1 MKKVKIFLFFFLFVL
16 FFLEILGFA
25 AYKSKLLEISHVP
38 KLYLEKGYLPNDE
51 WWIEDQEWGAWHKK
65 NSSTFQQRSCFNAKY
80 TSNDIGARDSSFKS
94 NSSKDIIL
102 LGDSFAEGYGVNYD
116 NTSQKYIEDFTNLNV
131 LNFGVSQNFGP
142 VQYSIIYEKMARNF
156 NHDLI
161 LIYFLPNN
169 DFSDNDF
176 SNWRGSKRYRPYYKK
191 IKDNYYN
198 YFIPLNAHKNYMSY
212 TKKLKKVFKD
222 NLWSSNLFINLSYQ
236 YKSFRSKKRQ
246 NNNFSAYFD
255 TSLDQQKAAIFFIEQ
270 IIDSSGKN
278 VVLVS
283 IPRLQDFIRYNSSSS
298 LNTVYWNNYLIN
310 KDKLNDKFM
319 FIDLI
324 KHQPKDLNEIYLK
337 CDGHWS
343 PKGNEWAAK
352 IISDFIK

>member
-1 MKKVKIFLFFFLFVL
+1 L

-191 IKDNYYN
+191 IKDN
-198 YFIPLNAHKNYMSY
+198 I
-212 TKKLKKVFKD
+212 D
-222 NLWSSNLFINLSYQ
+222 LS
-236 YKSFRSKKRQ
+236 Q
-246 NNNFSAYFD
+246 NGILIS
-255 TSLDQQKAAIFFIEQ
+255 AAI
-270 IIDSSGKN
+270 N
-278 VVLVS
+278 
-283 IPRLQDFIRYNSSSS
+283 RAH
-298 LNTVYWNNYLIN
+298 LI
-310 KDKLNDKFM
+310 
-319 FIDLI
+319 
-324 KHQPKDLNEIYLK
+324 
-337 CDGHWS
+337 
-343 PKGNEWAAK
+343 
-352 IISDFIK
+352 